1 MVVVPNW
8 SSCPFTPKYLIKQ
21 VRNGLLHTA
30 ADMQAA
36 SILRSWI
43 FGYAFLGGDPR
54 TFLFPIS
61 FQKSVVNNNLSSEM
75 EDFISLEKK
84 KLSEDNE

>member
-30 ADMQAA
+30 ADMHAA

-54 TFLFPIS
+54 IFC
-61 FQKSVVNNNLSSEM
+61 FQLVFKKCGKQPLKFGNGR
-75 EDFISLEKK
+75 FHFTGEKK
-84 KLSEDNE
+84 IK